1 MTGRRVAVS
10 TQEKN
15 PRSAVIRTVLVAV
28 FALFPL
34 LNCALLVIMDELQPY
49 VGSLPAWV
57 FPALNG
63 ALVAVTVLIGI
74 CTRVLAIPGVNAW
87 LRRYAKW
94 LAPEDKAQTP
104 TDPALTD
111 EYHVASRD
119 GLTTYDGGKITVH
132 PSVDGYFSTPI
143 DVAGDTSLDPD
154 K

>member
-34 LNCALLVIMDELQPY
+34 LNGALLVIMDELQPY

-74 CTRVLAIPGVNAW
+74 CTRVLAIPGVNDW

-104 TDPALTD
+104 ADPELTED
-111 EYHVASRD
+111 YHLATRD
-119 GLTTYDGGKITVH
+119 D
-132 PSVDGYFSTPI
+132 
-143 DVAGDTSLDPD
+143 A
-154 K
+154 